1 MNDICLRIKDIID
14 REFNGNNS
22 AFSRKV
28 GILEPTIRSYLSGS
42 IPKAD
47 KIATICSKLEISCD
61 YLLLGK
67 QEDKANNSQ
76 KVNSIEIKGNENK
89 INNSDCFVL
98 LKKKDDQIDKLLD
111 IIDKIASSK
120 R

>member
-1 MNDICLRIKDIID
+1 MNDICLRIKCIID
-14 REFNGNNS
+14 EEFNGNNS

-47 KIATICSKLEISCD
+47 KIAAICSKLEISCD

-67 QEDKANNSQ
+67 QEDKANKPQMFN
-76 KVNSIEIKGNENK
+76 NIEIKGKENK
-89 INNSDCFVL
+89 INDSDCFVL

-111 IIDKIASSK
+111 IIDKITSNS